1 MQRSGLRHTL
11 CPRQVVL
18 RPERRGEVTADI
30 TRSLGADRK
39 ERVGAAER
47 TRRREAKQVTFPDL
61 AWDHFHWERERRLG
75 SSDHPEAAGRYRETR
90 AAFEAR
96 YGEILGE
103 YWSIREPS
111 GVAVTRKPAPALLRL
126 VLDDRLR
133 FHRATDWVTRDCP
146 PVADLLFRCETVAIK
161 ITEVLRH
168 ASETIA
174 LRRVLAVASGLLGFL
189 DRAGDT
195 AAIADPLPVVREQR
209 RELDAIDE
217 YYQRAGSRIG
227 RILYTWGMVM
237 GLAVLAGLLAAFV
250 LPLWLWGPLDWS
262 DRGVQIFL
270 VSYGGGAMG
279 AFISVLQRMATEK
292 FTIHYDLGKRS
303 LYILGSYRPVLGAVF
318 GVFTYF
324 LLASH
329 LPQTEDPAGER
340 ALFFYGA
347 VAFVAGF
354 SERFTKVLV
363 KGVEA
368 RFDPGSRSKQA
379 QDPPDS

>member
-1 MQRSGLRHTL
+1 
-11 CPRQVVL
+11 
-18 RPERRGEVTADI
+18 
-30 TRSLGADRK
+30 
-39 ERVGAAER
+39 
-47 TRRREAKQVTFPDL
+47 
-61 AWDHFHWERERRLG
+61 
-75 SSDHPEAAGRYRETR
+75 
-90 AAFEAR
+90 
-96 YGEILGE
+96 
-103 YWSIREPS
+103 
-111 GVAVTRKPAPALLRL
+111 

-146 PVADLLFRCETVAIK
+146 AVADLLFRCETVAIR

-195 AAIADPLPVVREQR
+195 AAAAEPLPVIREQR
-209 RELDAIDE
+209 RELEAIDE
-217 YYQRAGSRIG
+217 YYRRAGSRIG
-227 RILYTWGMVM
+227 RILYTWGMLI
-237 GLAVLAGLLAAFV
+237 GLAVLAGVLATFV

-270 VSYGGGAMG
+270 ISFAAGAIG

-329 LPQTEDPAGER
+329 LLQTEDPAGER

-368 RFDPGSRSKQA
+368 RFDPGSRGKDA
-379 QDPPDS
+379 QEPPAS

>member
-1 MQRSGLRHTL
+1 
-11 CPRQVVL
+11 
-18 RPERRGEVTADI
+18 
-30 TRSLGADRK
+30 
-39 ERVGAAER
+39 
-47 TRRREAKQVTFPDL
+47 VTFTDL

-75 SSDHPEAAGRYRETR
+75 SSEHPEAAARYRETR

-103 YWSIREPS
+103 YWSTIEPS
-111 GVAVTRKPAPALLRL
+111 GVAVTRKPAPPLFRL
-126 VLDDRLR
+126 VMEDELR
-133 FHRATDWVTRDCP
+133 FHRATDWVTRDSP
-146 PVADLLFRCETVAIK
+146 AVADLLFRCESLAIK

-174 LRRVLAVASGLLGFL
+174 LRRVLAVASALLGFL
-189 DRAGDT
+189 DRTKGT
-195 AAIADPLPVVREQR
+195 AEKADPLPVVREQL
-209 RELDAIDE
+209 REFDSIDE
-217 YYQRAGSRIG
+217 YYRRAGSRIG
-227 RILYTWGMVM
+227 RILYTWGMVI
-237 GLAVLAGLLAAFV
+237 GLTVLAGLLSAFV
-250 LPLWLWGPLDWS
+250 LPLWLWGPLDWA
-262 DRGVQIFL
+262 DRGLQIFL
-270 VSYGGGAMG
+270 VSYGAGAIG

-292 FTIHYDLGKRS
+292 FTIHYDLGRRS

-329 LPQTEDPAGER
+329 LLQTEDPAGER

-363 KGVEA
+363 KSVEE
-368 RFDPGSRSKQA
+368 RFGPAGEQ
-379 QDPPDS
+379 PPDGTAEGR